1 MQIPPGASGSSVIYP
16 LGTAVAGE
24 RHSVASSA
32 PSMLE
37 NDPEDP
43 KFRGESKP
51 NPTKGLIFLLE
62 GRSSLTRQRSYVT
75 YQTDAPSYRRA
86 PRAGAIIT
94 SARLSRRRY
103 DLEFV

>member
-16 LGTAVAGE
+16 LGTAGAGE

-37 NDPEDP
+37 NDPDDP

-51 NPTKGLIFLLE
+51 T
-62 GRSSLTRQRSYVT
+62 Q
-75 YQTDAPSYRRA
+75 
-86 PRAGAIIT
+86 
-94 SARLSRRRY
+94 
-103 DLEFV
+103 